1 VAIKTKK
8 QAEDIINSVLN
19 NQDNDKPII
28 IDEPEKFE
36 ARVTRLAP
44 NPRFVYGSLE
54 GIQIEIFMPR
64 YRENSVGRKI
74 TVVRA
79 EEIGENKFKVAQ

>member
-1 VAIKTKK
+1 
-8 QAEDIINSVLN
+8 
-19 NQDNDKPII
+19 
-28 IDEPEKFE
+28 
-36 ARVTRLAP
+36 
-44 NPRFVYGSLE
+44 VYGSLE

>member
-8 QAEDIINSVLN
+8 QAEDIINSVINNDDNNKTIDN
-19 NQDNDKPII
+19 NQ
-28 IDEPEKFE
+28 PEIFE

-54 GIQIEIFMPR
+54 GIQIEVFMPR
-64 YRENSVGRKI
+64 FREKSVGRKI
-74 TVVRA
+74 QVVRA
-79 EEIGENKFKVAQ
+79 EEMGENRYKLLQ

>member
-19 NQDNDKPII
+19 KEDDIKPIVV
-28 IDEPEKFE
+28 EPEKFE

>member
-19 NQDNDKPII
+19 NDDNIKPIVN
-28 IDEPEKFE
+28 ESEKFE
-36 ARVTRLAP
+36 ARVTRLEP
-44 NPRFVYGSLE
+44 NPRFVYGSLD

-64 YRENSVGRKI
+64 YRENSVGRKV

-79 EEIGENKFKVAQ
+79 EEIGENKFKAAQ